1 MDIGRLVKWA
11 AILALVLVV
20 VKVVVPWVRE
30 QGAGTLGRAGGA
42 PSGEGDACTAAAQ
55 RASET
60 WGRSLRQFV
69 NPPYDPSAWGSFRGD
84 VDSQIRTAERACA
97 CMELSCKKTQA
108 AMRTL
113 RDLVSEMDTAI
124 RNGSAPPA
132 DLVQRQES
140 VDSQIDEAAQLVK
153 SGR

>member
-1 MDIGRLVKWA
+1 MDIGRLLKWA
-11 AILALVLVV
+11 AILALVLVIV
-20 VKVVVPWVRE
+20 NVVVPWVRE
-30 QGAGTLGRAGGA
+30 HGGGPLGGPTSSG
-42 PSGEGDACTAAAQ
+42 GEGDSCITLAQ

-60 WGRSLRQFV
+60 WGRGLRQFV

-84 VDSQIRTAERACA
+84 VDSQIRAAERECS
-97 CMELSCKKTQA
+97 CMESSCKKTQA

-124 RNGSAPPA
+124 RNGSSPPA
-132 DLVQRQES
+132 DAVQRQES